1 MAKEIQ
7 KKETPTQK
15 LKRELKE
22 VEAQRDGYQKDASDL
37 RKQIEGKLEETDKY
51 KNLVKQV
58 NALTLDRSTAIKQ
71 RDRYKADTEK
81 LQDQLKE
88 LKDQLEE
95 LQDRLKELE
104 DQANQKEENQAT
116 DELEEEEKPFC
127 NMQDDERTKKVADY
141 IKKAYAYSPQKKIL
155 EDVKAESIAGYWRTI
170 TASKD
175 AFDYLIEYFEGRLS
189 ATQSQMQKKDEQMQ
203 TLELQAK
210 DSESTN
216 QINSTMDNYAALS
229 KLSKRLKENQA
240 ELEASKTAQNALQ
253 IDYNNKCRQ
262 LQELQQNISKGS
274 KNPFGA
280 GRKRAYTDRIDEIK
294 KLHDEGMSG
303 RKIAE
308 ALGVPSATVIRY
320 IRRESK
326 QI

>member
-58 NALTLDRSTAIKQ
+58 SELTLERSTAIKQ
-71 RDRYKADTEK
+71 RDRYKADAEK
-81 LQDQLKE
+81 LQDQLE
-88 LKDQLEE
+88 GLKDQLEE

-104 DQANQKEENQAT
+104 DQADQNAEDEEII
-116 DELEEEEKPFC
+116 ELEEDEVPFW
-127 NMQDDERTKKVADY
+127 NLQDDERTKKVADY
-141 IKKAYAYSPQKKIL
+141 IKKAYAYSPQKKII
-155 EDVKAESIAGYWRTI
+155 EDVEAESIAGYWRTI

-189 ATQSQMQKKDEQMQ
+189 QSIKQLKEKDGQLQ

-210 DSESTN
+210 DKEATN
-216 QINSTMDNYAALS
+216 QFNATMGNYAALS
-229 KLSKRLKENQA
+229 KLRKERDDA
-240 ELEASKTAQNALQ
+240 VK
-253 IDYNNKCRQ
+253 DYK
-262 LQELQQNISKGS
+262 ELQSKL
-274 KNPFGA
+274 
-280 GRKRAYTDRIDEIK
+280 GRPPKLSEEQETLIYQLRA
-294 KLHDEGMSG
+294 EGLSMA
-303 RKIAE
+303 KIAQKLDCSP
-308 ALGVPSATVIRY
+308 ALVHKI
-320 IRRESK
+320 IHK
-326 QI
+326 IL

>member
-155 EDVKAESIAGYWRTI
+155 EDVKA
-170 TASKD
+170 
-175 AFDYLIEYFEGRLS
+175 
-189 ATQSQMQKKDEQMQ
+189 
-203 TLELQAK
+203 
-210 DSESTN
+210 
-216 QINSTMDNYAALS
+216 
-229 KLSKRLKENQA
+229 
-240 ELEASKTAQNALQ
+240 
-253 IDYNNKCRQ
+253 
-262 LQELQQNISKGS
+262 
-274 KNPFGA
+274 
-280 GRKRAYTDRIDEIK
+280 
-294 KLHDEGMSG
+294 
-303 RKIAE
+303 
-308 ALGVPSATVIRY
+308 
-320 IRRESK
+320 
-326 QI
+326 